1 MNEIVGIEIDS
12 NENLEYF
19 YTNNLNLKKNLTV
32 IVETESGLKFGK
44 IVTDVHSIDNKK
56 LKSKLNKVIRISSK
70 QDYRTYQK
78 NLKDARE
85 ALQKCKKL
93 AKQYNLDINIMDA
106 HYTHDR
112 GQLIFKFISDT
123 RVDFRNLA
131 RDLAAIY
138 HTRIELRQI
147 GVRDK
152 AKLVG
157 GIGCCGQKLCCSR
170 FLKDFNSVSIQNAK
184 NQNLALNPS
193 KINGLCGRLLCCLK
207 YEDECYKECRK
218 NLPNIGQTVKIESV
232 EGKVISLDILN
243 KKYKVETEN
252 GVVEVGSTE

>member
-1 MNEIVGIEIDS
+1 MNEIVGVTVDNGETT
-12 NENLEYF
+12 EY
-19 YTNNLNLKKNLTV
+19 YYLNDLKIKKNITV
-32 IVETESGLKFGK
+32 IVETENGLKFGK
-44 IVTDVHSIDNKK
+44 VVTDVHPIDKKK
-56 LKSKLNKVIRISSK
+56 LKVKINKIVRIASK
-70 QDYRTYQK
+70 QDYNTHQK
-78 NLKDARE
+78 NIKDAKV
-85 ALQKCKKL
+85 ALKKCKSL
-93 AKQYNLDINIMDA
+93 AQQYDLDMNIIDA
-106 HYTHDR
+106 SYTHDR
-112 GQLIFKFISDT
+112 KQLLFRFLSDT
-123 RVDFRNLA
+123 RVDFRDLA
-131 RDLAAIY
+131 RDLANIY

-152 AKLVG
+152 SKLVG
-157 GIGCCGQKLCCSR
+157 GIGCCGQELCCSR

-218 NLPNIGQTVKIESV
+218 NLPNIGQTVKTKYG

-252 GVVEVGSTE
+252 GVVEVESTK